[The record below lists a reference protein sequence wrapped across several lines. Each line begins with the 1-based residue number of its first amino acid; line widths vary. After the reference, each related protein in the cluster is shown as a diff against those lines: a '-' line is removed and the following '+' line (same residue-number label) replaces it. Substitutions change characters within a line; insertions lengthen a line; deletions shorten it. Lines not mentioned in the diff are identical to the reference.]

1 MANIQDTVARLFP
14 EVEIVQGETLELN
27 VPDAKWHSL
36 AAVLKQELG
45 FDNLTALIG
54 MDWGELLGVVYYLT
68 NTATNEIISA
78 KVTTD
83 NRKDPMTCMQ
93 WPVSMNAK
101 YMTSTVLNL

>member
-1 MANIQDTVARLFP
+1 MANIQDAVARLFP

-68 NTATNEIISA
+68 NTATNEIIGKSHYGQPQGPDA
-78 KVTTD
+78 AFID
-83 NRKDPMTCMQ
+83 R
-93 WPVSMNAK
+93 PVCSGR
-101 YMTSTVLNL
+101 YL